1 MGMSKIVTNG
11 GGPKGSERNAGQF
24 SCSMKRYIYIITNII
39 SDDNFAHQ
47 RPLPS
52 LDLSNRCSNLSTLM
66 SQLDFA
72 QGSSSGPF
80 PDRLLVSIFL
90 GSDLSRPPDLF

>member
-1 MGMSKIVTNG
+1 MPTNRVRSESKEMS
-11 GGPKGSERNAGQF
+11 SEF
-24 SCSMKRYIYIITNII
+24 TNII

-47 RPLPS
+47 RLLPS

-90 GSDLSRPPDLF
+90 GGGLSRPPDLF